1 MNRLI
6 DIPRKQYQGDVINAI
21 IIKRKIP
28 ASYGVWWMKRH
39 LLGSIRASFTEFAFE
54 SDKMSRILIDG
65 VIWGRYEVAV
75 IVSEKL
81 GL

>member
-1 MNRLI
+1 
-6 DIPRKQYQGDVINAI
+6 
-21 IIKRKIP
+21 
-28 ASYGVWWMKRH
+28 MKRH